1 MKIGLAIHHHSPGHG
16 GPFTVLSELAKYL
29 YKNNIDT
36 RMFINQNPFSKF
48 NLNLNEIVKS
58 RDLFHVFGIWEPFHI
73 KLFLRA
79 KLNKKKIIISTLGA
93 LEPWALEQ
101 KKFKKKIA
109 WHLYQKKIL
118 NNCDHIHATSDDE
131 KKHLVELGVKT
142 PIKIIPHGVII
153 RSAKKIKKKNKSK
166 KEALFF
172 SRIHEKKGILELLNS
187 WSIIKPDDWILKI
200 YGPVSNISYMK
211 KIKEHIL
218 RLSLEESVFILDP
231 VFEYDQKE
239 EIFLNSDCFLL
250 PSKSENFGMSIVE
263 ALSYGL
269 PVLTTEDT
277 PWKILKKINGGKIIK
292 LTQENLTSS
301 LKEITLM
308 NNEELI
314 AMGSRGREFLKK
326 NYDINKIIL
335 DYIKFY
341 KEVLNK

>member
-1 MKIGLAIHHHSPGHG
+1 
-16 GPFTVLSELAKYL
+16 
-29 YKNNIDT
+29 
-36 RMFINQNPFSKF
+36 
-48 NLNLNEIVKS
+48 
-58 RDLFHVFGIWEPFHI
+58 
-73 KLFLRA
+73 
-79 KLNKKKIIISTLGA
+79 
-93 LEPWALEQ
+93 
-101 KKFKKKIA
+101 
-109 WHLYQKKIL
+109 
-118 NNCDHIHATSDDE
+118 
-131 KKHLVELGVKT
+131 
-142 PIKIIPHGVII
+142 
-153 RSAKKIKKKNKSK
+153 
-166 KEALFF
+166 
-172 SRIHEKKGILELLNS
+172 
-187 WSIIKPDDWILKI
+187 
-200 YGPVSNISYMK
+200 MK